1 MTKDTNISTICSIS
15 TIDDI
20 PNTNWQT
27 NYNFSS
33 SRKSGLES
41 KTNTSRKT
49 FLSEVNTTYFQPCN
63 ILPHFWFYKIV
74 DKEGRPDLP
83 AILIL
88 SEILGWFRSLSK
100 GGSNTYYSTGKSL
113 PELVDGKLAV
123 SYDFLSDKLNF
134 LKERIR
140 KNLIHLEEL
149 DVLYREVK
157 NIALENGKRINQLY
171 IYINPEFYAS
181 CFRDPETDIRVGNDE
196 FLGDESNSDF
206 NSEKESHFLRWDLIK
221 KKSKNRSIGSNFN
234 SNDLNDLDELNRN
247 IERTDKIE
255 ESDTDRENTKPVSAA
270 SSSVVKK
277 PKESQLEN
285 TQYKTRST
293 EYVESGT
300 AHAGA
305 VNSTEIDT
313 NSRVGHNS
321 SKNKTDL
328 IFKQNPARK
337 PKTLDDFYPLT
348 EEDCAELQSRS
359 GRPFTKTAMNEILQS
374 LARKAKKVIFW
385 SKKGFLAYMTKVY
398 EHELRD
404 AEKTSSETF
413 KIRSN
418 INSESM
424 EIAKQEKYLS
434 EIESCLQVSPEW
446 HLKKKLA
453 SVLDRSKA
461 YALLT
466 SYKRIELGGGSD
478 IGRCILHMQKRI
490 NLTSNEKEIILNQI
504 RATHELVG
512 EGGEYRKVNT
522 LELKYPEWKASP
534 RSAREK
540 TKEKS
545 DLEIKNNSESEYST
559 NNQDQG
565 LWGKIRQIFI
575 KTEGEYGEALDNHWI
590 SKLDV
595 TIDEQ
600 AKKVE
605 LMAPSE
611 FVKSYVE
618 EKLLKSISYSVE
630 QLGFSLSG
638 WGTQKIKKD
647 TALAN

>member
-1 MTKDTNISTICSIS
+1 METTHKQSIHRS
-15 TIDDI
+15 NKHTVNKSSVIEELD
-20 PNTNWQT
+20 NTNWQT

-63 ILPHFWFYKIV
+63 ILPHFWFYEIV
-74 DKEGRPDLP
+74 DKEGRPNLP

-88 SEILGWFRSLSK
+88 SEILGWFRSLAKS
-100 GGSNTYYSTGKSL
+100 GSNTYYSTGKSL

-140 KNLIHLEEL
+140 KNLIHLEKL
-149 DVLYREVK
+149 DILYREVK
-157 NIALENGKRINQLY
+157 NIALKDGRRINQLY
-171 IYINPEFYAS
+171 ISINPEFYAS
-181 CFRDPETDIRVGNDE
+181 CFRNPETDIRVGNDE
-196 FLGDESNSDF
+196 FLSDESNSDF
-206 NSEKESHFLRWDLIK
+206 NSEKESHFLEGDLIK
-221 KKSKNRSIGSNFN
+221 KKSKTRSMGSNFN
-234 SNDLNDLDELNRN
+234 STDLNDLDEINKN
-247 IERTDKIE
+247 IEGIDKTEKTDTE
-255 ESDTDRENTKPVSAA
+255 RENDKPVSVANP
-270 SSSVVKK
+270 SVVEK
-277 PKESQLEN
+277 PQKSPLEHI
-285 TQYKTRST
+285 QYKTRST

-300 AHAGA
+300 LHAGGGD
-305 VNSTEIDT
+305 STETDT
-313 NSRVGHNS
+313 NSRVGRNAS
-321 SKNKTDL
+321 NNKTDH
-328 IFKQNPARK
+328 IFKQNRSRK

-374 LARKAKKVIFW
+374 LARKAKQVIFW

-404 AEKTSSETF
+404 AVKTSSETF

-418 INSESM
+418 IDSESM

-453 SVLDRSKA
+453 SVLDRSRA

-466 SYKRIELGGGSD
+466 SYKRIELGEGSD
-478 IGRCILHMQKRI
+478 IGRCILHMQKQI
-490 NLTSNEKEIILNQI
+490 SLTPNEKEIILNQV

-512 EGGEYRKVNT
+512 EGGEYRQIET
-522 LELKYPEWKASP
+522 LELKYPEWKSNP
-534 RSAREK
+534 KSAGEK
-540 TKEKS
+540 LKEKS
-545 DLEIKNNSESEYST
+545 DLEIKNNPESERSA

-565 LWGKIRQIFI
+565 LWSKIRQIFI

-595 TIDEQ
+595 KIDER

-630 QLGFSLSG
+630 KLGFSFG
-638 WGTQKIKKD
+638 GVGC
-647 TALAN
+647 

>member
-33 SRKSGLES
+33 SRKSNLES
-41 KTNTSRKT
+41 KTNTSIKT

-100 GGSNTYYSTGKSL
+100 AGSNTYYSTGKSL

-171 IYINPEFYAS
+171 ISINPEFYAS
-181 CFRDPETDIRVGNDE
+181 CFRDPKTDIRVGNDE
-196 FLGDESNSDF
+196 FLGDESNSNF
-206 NSEKESHFLRWDLIK
+206 NSEKESHFLEGDLIK
-221 KKSKNRSIGSNFN
+221 KKSKIRSMRSNFN
-234 SNDLNDLDELNRN
+234 SIDLNDLNELNRN
-247 IERTDKIE
+247 IEEIDKTE
-255 ESDTDRENTKPVSAA
+255 EIDTDRENDKPVSIANP
-270 SSSVVKK
+270 SVV
-277 PKESQLEN
+277 ENSRELLLEI
-285 TQYKTRST
+285 TQYKRLST
-293 EYVESGT
+293 ECVENGT
-300 AHAGA
+300 MHAGGGD
-305 VNSTEIDT
+305 STGKDT
-313 NSRVGHNS
+313 NSRAGRYA
-321 SKNKTDL
+321 SKNKTDI

-359 GRPFTKTAMNEILQS
+359 GRPFTKTAMNEILQN
-374 LARKAKKVIFW
+374 LANKAKQAIFW
-385 SKKGFLAYMTKVY
+385 SKKGFMAYMSKVY
-398 EHELRD
+398 RYELRD

-418 INSESM
+418 MDSESM

-453 SVLDRSKA
+453 SVLDRSRA

-466 SYKRIELGGGSD
+466 SYKRVEIGEGGD

-490 NLTSNEKEIILNQI
+490 NITPNEKEIILNQV
-504 RATHELVG
+504 RATHERVG
-512 EGGEYRKVNT
+512 EGGEYRQIET
-522 LELKYPEWKASP
+522 LELKYPEWKSNP
-534 RSAREK
+534 KSAGEK
-540 TKEKS
+540 LKEKS
-545 DLEIKNNSESEYST
+545 DLEIKNNPESEYSP

-595 TIDEQ
+595 KIDEQ

-605 LMAPSE
+605 LLAPSE

-630 QLGFSLSG
+630 KLGFSLG
-638 WGTQKIKKD
+638 GVEC
-647 TALAN
+647 

>member
-33 SRKSGLES
+33 SRKSSLES

-83 AILIL
+83 AIMIL
-88 SEILGWFRSLSK
+88 SEIIGWFRSLAK
-100 GGSNTYYSTGKSL
+100 AGSNTYYSTGKSL

-140 KNLIHLEEL
+140 KNLIHLEKL
-149 DVLYREVK
+149 DILYREVK
-157 NIALENGKRINQLY
+157 NIALKDGKRINQLY
-171 IYINPEFYAS
+171 ISINPEFYAS
-181 CFRDPETDIRVGNDE
+181 CFRNPETDIRVGNDE

-206 NSEKESHFLRWDLIK
+206 NSKKESHFLEGDLIK
-221 KKSKNRSIGSNFN
+221 KKSKTRSMGSNFN
-234 SNDLNDLDELNRN
+234 SVDLNDLNELNKN
-247 IERTDKIE
+247 IEGIDKIE
-255 ESDTDRENTKPVSAA
+255 EADTDRENDKPVSVVTP
-270 SSSVVKK
+270 SVVEKH
-277 PKESQLEN
+277 KESQLEN
-285 TQYKTRST
+285 AQYKTLST
-293 EYVESGT
+293 ECVENGT
-300 AHAGA
+300 MHAGGGD
-305 VNSTEIDT
+305 STGKDA

-328 IFKQNPARK
+328 IFKQKPSRK

-348 EEDCAELQSRS
+348 EADCIELQSSS

-374 LARKAKKVIFW
+374 LARKAKQVIFW

-404 AEKTSSETF
+404 AVKTSSETF

-418 INSESM
+418 IDSESM

-434 EIESCLQVSPEW
+434 EIESCLQVNPEW

-453 SVLDRSKA
+453 SVLDRSRA
-461 YALLT
+461 YVLLT
-466 SYKRIELGGGSD
+466 SYKRIELGEGSD
-478 IGRCILHMQKRI
+478 AGRCLLHMQKQI
-490 NLTSNEKEIILNQI
+490 FLTPNEKEIILNQV

-512 EGGEYRKVNT
+512 EGGKYRQIET
-522 LELKYPEWKASP
+522 IELKYPEWKPSKKLADSIL
-534 RSAREK
+534 SSELK
-540 TKEKS
+540 KDT
-545 DLEIKNNSESEYST
+545 DVDKNNQ
-559 NNQDQG
+559 QDQG
-565 LWGKIRQIFI
+565 LWSKIRQIFI
-575 KTEGEYGEALDNHWI
+575 KTEGEYGAALDNHWI

-595 TIDEQ
+595 KIDEQ

-630 QLGFSLSG
+630 KLGFSFGG
-638 WGTQKIKKD
+638 WGAQKIKKD